1 MVELSKS
8 ITSRLQ
14 VDFVIEL
21 AGTGR
26 VISSGANQAFEDS
39 GSPIIFWV
47 DFLCGVWACTHFGGH
62 GGGGRSRRRWN
73 Y

>member
-8 ITSRLQ
+8 ITLRLQ

-21 AGTGR
+21 AGMGR
-26 VISSGANQAFEDS
+26 VILSGANQAFKNS
-39 GSPIIFWV
+39 GGPVIFRF